1 MGQNKEEL
9 NKLLSFIEALTK
21 QPGNE
26 EFVAGLRALLLSETP
41 GIEKAKLEEIYEY
54 CIERNSR
61 NQATDFYKNFPIKE
75 LRNELVESY
84 VLMES
89 FRRRGDF
96 LNFCAHLFKQ
106 IEGAANYIC
115 NLPEYQKIFTNLLDC
130 PAVIKYNQDPAL
142 LMVSRDPKSPTV
154 PMLIYEGFGQN
165 TDGTHKKDIPLK
177 KQYIQDRIKI
187 AMYLAGYASCL
198 YSQNEFKSFSFN
210 LSKLYLAR
218 CEADHSGNSRTE
230 KQDVTFRETIAN
242 PGKYYIEF
250 MALLNSVIS
259 KVSAG
264 FLAKDALFKFA
275 ASYGVEE
282 CEGIVS
288 SALPSAL
295 YVKVDNGN
303 ASSVPS
309 TAYDHSAKFE
319 NGMKVRV
326 TRKQGIIVNVIPSPQ
341 EEVIEE

>member
-9 NKLLSFIEALTK
+9 KKLLSFIATLTE

-26 EFVAGLRALLLSETP
+26 EFVAGLRALLLSDTP

-75 LRNELVESY
+75 IKNELVESY

-106 IEGAANYIC
+106 IEGIANYIC
-115 NLPEYQKIFTNLLDC
+115 NLPEYQQIFTNLLDC

-142 LMVSRDPKSPTV
+142 LMVSRDQKSPIV
-154 PMLIYEGFGQN
+154 SMLIYEGFGQN
-165 TDGTHKKDIPLK
+165 TDGKEKKDVALK
-177 KQYIQDRIKI
+177 KQYIQDKIKI

-230 KQDVTFRETIAN
+230 KQEVTFRETIAN

-259 KVSAG
+259 KVSVG

-275 ASYGVEE
+275 ESYGVEE
-282 CEGIVS
+282 CEGVVS
-288 SALPSAL
+288 SVLPSAL
-295 YVKVDNGN
+295 FVKVYGKD
-303 ASSVPS
+303 SEKVPS
-309 TAYDHSAKFE
+309 EAYDHSTTFNQGDAVIIKIKK
-319 NGMKVRV
+319 GLLLRV
-326 TRKQGIIVNVIPSPQ
+326 EKQFL
-341 EEVIEE
+341 

>member
-9 NKLLSFIEALTK
+9 KKLLSFIDALTK

-75 LRNELVESY
+75 LRSELVESY

-106 IEGAANYIC
+106 IEGVANYIC
-115 NLPEYQKIFTNLLDC
+115 NLPVYQEIFTNLLDC
-130 PAVIKYNQDPAL
+130 PAIIKYTQDPAL
-142 LMVSRDPKSPTV
+142 LMVSREPTSPSV
-154 PMLIYEGFGQN
+154 PALIYDGFGQN
-165 TDGTHKKDIPLK
+165 TDGKEKKEIALK
-177 KQYIQDRIKI
+177 KQYIQDKIKI

-198 YSQNEFKSFSFN
+198 YSQSEFKSFSFN
-210 LSKLYLAR
+210 ISKVYLIR

-230 KQDVTFRETIAN
+230 KQEITFRDTIEN

-250 MALLNSVIS
+250 MALLNSFIGKIS
-259 KVSAG
+259 FGYNYRDTLS
-264 FLAKDALFKFA
+264 KFA
-275 ASYGVEE
+275 ISYGVEE
-282 CEGIVS
+282 CEGCIS
-288 SALPSAL
+288 TILPGAIFI
-295 YVKVDNGN
+295 KINGKDPQQ
-303 ASSVPS
+303 VPS
-309 TAYDHSAKFE
+309 EAYDRSNNFKE
-319 NGMKVRV
+319 GDKVVVKLKKGLVVRV
-326 TRKQGIIVNVIPSPQ
+326 ESQNS
-341 EEVIEE
+341 

>member
-9 NKLLSFIEALTK
+9 KKLLSFITTLTE

-26 EFVAGLRALLLSETP
+26 EFVAGLRALLLSDTP

-61 NQATDFYKNFPIKE
+61 NQAADLYKNFPIEEIK
-75 LRNELVESY
+75 NELVESY
-84 VLMES
+84 ILMES

-106 IEGAANYIC
+106 IEGVANYIC

-130 PAVIKYNQDPAL
+130 PAVIKYNQDPTL

-165 TDGTHKKDIPLK
+165 TDGTHKKDTPLK
-177 KQYIQDRIKI
+177 RQYIQDKIKI

-198 YSQNEFKSFSFN
+198 YSQSEFKSFSFN

-230 KQDVTFRETIAN
+230 KQEVTFRETIAN

-259 KVSAG
+259 KVSVG

-275 ASYGVEE
+275 ESYGVEE
-282 CEGIVS
+282 CEGVVS
-288 SALPSAL
+288 SVLASAL
-295 YVKVDNGN
+295 FIKVDDGK
-303 ASSVPS
+303 ATSVPS
-309 TAYDHSAKFE
+309 AAYDHNTKFE
-319 NGMKVRV
+319 NGMKVLV
-326 TRKQGIIVNVIPSPQ
+326 TMKHGKIVSVTPCQ
-341 EEVIEE
+341 YTDAKE

>member
-9 NKLLSFIEALTK
+9 KKLLSFIATLTK

-26 EFVAGLRALLLSETP
+26 EFVAGLRSLLLSDTP
-41 GIEKAKLEEIYEY
+41 GVEKAKLEEIYEY

-61 NQATDFYKNFPIKE
+61 NQATDLYKHFPIKGIK
-75 LRNELVESY
+75 NELVESY

-89 FRRRGDF
+89 FRRRGNF

-106 IEGAANYIC
+106 IEGIANYIC
-115 NLPEYQKIFTNLLDC
+115 NLPEYQQIFTNLLDC

-154 PMLIYEGFGQN
+154 SMLIYEGFGQN
-165 TDGTHKKDIPLK
+165 TDGKEKKDVALK
-177 KQYIQDRIKI
+177 KQYIQDKIKI

-198 YSQNEFKSFSFN
+198 YSQNEFKTFSFN

-230 KQDVTFRETIAN
+230 KQEITFRETVAN

-275 ASYGVEE
+275 ASYGLEE

-303 ASSVPS
+303 TLNVPS
-309 TAYDHSAKFE
+309 AAYDHNTTFE
-319 NGMKVRV
+319 NGMKVLV
-326 TRKQGIIVNVIPSPQ
+326 TIKHGTIVSVTPCQ
-341 EEVIEE
+341 LAEEKE

>member
-9 NKLLSFIEALTK
+9 KKLLSFIAALTE

-26 EFVAGLRALLLSETP
+26 EFVAGLRALLLSDTP
-41 GIEKAKLEEIYEY
+41 SIEKAKIEEIYEY

-75 LRNELVESY
+75 IKNELVESY
-84 VLMES
+84 VIMES

-106 IEGAANYIC
+106 IEGIANYIC
-115 NLPEYQKIFTNLLDC
+115 NLPEYQQIFTNLLDC

-154 PMLIYEGFGQN
+154 PLLIYEGFGQN
-165 TDGTHKKDIPLK
+165 TDGTHKKDVPLK
-177 KQYIQDRIKI
+177 KQYIQDKIKI

-218 CEADHSGNSRTE
+218 CEADHSGTTRTE
-230 KQDVTFRETIAN
+230 KQEITFRETVAN

-275 ASYGVEE
+275 ESYGVEE
-282 CEGIVS
+282 CEGVVS
-288 SALPSAL
+288 SVLPGAMFIK
-295 YVKVDNGN
+295 YDGKKTQE
-303 ASSVPS
+303 VPYD
-309 TAYDHSAKFE
+309 AYDHQICFNEGDTVTIKIKKE
-319 NGMKVRV
+319 N
-326 TRKQGIIVNVIPSPQ
+326 IVSVETQ
-341 EEVIEE
+341 RA